1 MRPWTRS
8 DPSQRGFNRP
18 PDVIDSLRGGAILA
32 RWEADGGPLSPLGMP
47 TSPEA
52 IGTGGTRYATFERG
66 AMYWS
71 PQTGAQPLTGA
82 IYEAWASLG
91 YERGALGLP
100 TSGEIAEPQWIVQN
114 FAHGTLNFDRQTH
127 NVLRVIDGVTLVMP
141 PPPVDGPPVQ
151 LERFSRVQTAAG

>member
-1 MRPWTRS
+1 
-8 DPSQRGFNRP
+8 
-18 PDVIDSLRGGAILA
+18 
-32 RWEADGGPLSPLGMP
+32 MP

-52 IGTGGTRYATFERG
+52 TGAGATRYATFERG

-91 YERGALGLP
+91 YELGALGLP

-127 NVLRVIDGVTLVMP
+127 NVVRVIDGITLLMP
-141 PPPVDGPPVQ
+141 LTPVEGPPTQ
-151 LERFSRVQTAAG
+151 LERFSRVQTAG